1 MEENFNYMANE
12 DIIHEI
18 VGTKDIDVMDSEC
31 VDNSLSRLARMD
43 VGELTQIKG
52 MTKRRAKQ
60 LMLAFELGKRLF
72 TEKHTYND
80 LGSSIALYHY
90 LKPKMEFRNTECAYL
105 VIMNQNFKEIKTI
118 KISEGGVTETSVD
131 VREIMRHVVVNR
143 GTIIAIA
150 HNHPCGNPSPSKNDD
165 LLTIQISK
173 ACDIMRIFFMD
184 HIIIADNAY
193 YSYHDKGRV

>member
-1 MEENFNYMANE
+1 MEDNFNYMANE

-18 VGTKDIDVMDSEC
+18 VGTKDIDVMDNEC

-43 VGELTQIKG
+43 VEELTQIKG
-52 MTKRRAKQ
+52 MTKRRARQ

-72 TEKHTYND
+72 AEKHTYND
-80 LGSSIALYHY
+80 LGSSIALYNH
-90 LKPKMEFRNTECAYL
+90 LKPKMTYRNTECAYL

-118 KISEGGVTETSVD
+118 KISEGGVTETSID
-131 VREIMRHVVVNR
+131 VREVIRHVVINR

-150 HNHPCGNPSPSKNDD
+150 HNHPSGSPSPSKNDD

-173 ACDIMRIFFMD
+173 ACEIMRIFFQD
-184 HIIIADNAY
+184 HIIIADDSY
-193 YSYHDKGRV
+193 YSYHDRGRI